1 MKIQLVDLTQYEIND
16 IAVDNGTLKIDFK
29 DKTAEEIETLLSNSG
44 NLNKIEVLEEETSE
58 SLYYFSGFTV
68 FEGVYIKGDVKRG
81 MLSKQPDPLLSRL
94 DQAEQNSIEATT
106 TAGNANTTAE
116 DAKKTAES
124 AGQSADTNAS
134 DITNL
139 QEALAEVYE
148 MVATTASAGE

>member
-1 MKIQLVDLTQYEIND
+1 MKIQFVDLTQYEIND
-16 IAVDNGTLKIDFK
+16 ISVDNGTLKIDFK
-29 DKTAEEIETLLSNSG
+29 DKTAEEIETLLSNAG
-44 NLNKIEVLEEETSE
+44 NLNKIEVLEDDTQE

-68 FEGVYIKGDVKRG
+68 FEGVYSKGDIKRG

-94 DQAEQNSIEATT
+94 DQAEQNSIEATA

-124 AGQSADTNAS
+124 ANESTTTNAS

-148 MVATTASAGE
+148 MVATTISAGE

>member
-44 NLNKIEVLEEETSE
+44 NLNKIEVLEDESGE
-58 SLYYFSGFTV
+58 SLYYFTGFTV
-68 FEGVYIKGDVKRG
+68 FEGVYLKGTIRRG

-106 TAGNANTTAE
+106 TAGNADTTAK
-116 DAKKTAES
+116 DAKTAAETAGKS
-124 AGQSADTNAS
+124 ATTNAS

-148 MVATTASAGE
+148 MVAATDSATK

>member
-106 TAGNANTTAE
+106 TAGTANTTAE

-124 AGQSADTNAS
+124 ANESTTTNAS

-148 MVATTASAGE
+148 MVATTDSATK